1 MNKKQRKKWLLE
13 LRFLH
18 TQSDIKNKAGHNETA
33 VQKLAWFRLQA
44 AASHIAEVW
53 HFCNISSVM
62 WFNYIADC
70 SFLNALHIE
79 LRTATPTI
87 LLVFVQLLQQIII
100 YNDDKNKKAPTM

>member
-44 AASHIAEVW
+44 AASHIAEV
-53 HFCNISSVM
+53 
-62 WFNYIADC
+62 
-70 SFLNALHIE
+70 
-79 LRTATPTI
+79 
-87 LLVFVQLLQQIII
+87 
-100 YNDDKNKKAPTM
+100 